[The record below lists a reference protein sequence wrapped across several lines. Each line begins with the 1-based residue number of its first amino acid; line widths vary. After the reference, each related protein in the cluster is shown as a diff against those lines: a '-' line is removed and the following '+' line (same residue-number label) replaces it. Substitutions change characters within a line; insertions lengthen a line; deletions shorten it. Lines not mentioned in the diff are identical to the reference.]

1 MKGGVLEHQ
10 SKMEWKTPE
19 LQVSQ
24 TDNTKHI
31 NRAVE
36 NCEGHTQ
43 PETIPIDSSKALT
56 W

>member
-19 LQVSQ
+19 LQAQVSQ

-31 NRAVE
+31 NRAAE
-36 NCEGHTQ
+36 NCEGHTHSWNHSNWQ
-43 PETIPIDSSKALT
+43 F
-56 W
+56 